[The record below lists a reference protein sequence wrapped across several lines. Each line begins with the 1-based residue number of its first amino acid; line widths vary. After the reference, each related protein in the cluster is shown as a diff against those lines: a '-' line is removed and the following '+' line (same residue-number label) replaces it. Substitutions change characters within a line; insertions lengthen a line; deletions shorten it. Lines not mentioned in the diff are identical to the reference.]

1 MKFYNDGAAS
11 FPYLSDGMWFSTQHK
26 RWGLLKEHPDYLAVA
41 KQINQIALYKEA
53 ATQVKAPIPPSDM
66 RSSTLFDGVKWDGSD
81 PKAYA
86 DSFKIK
92 A

>member
-1 MKFYNDGAAS
+1 MPIAQVKDGVS
-11 FPYLSDGMWFSTQHK
+11 HFS
-26 RWGLLKEHPDYLAVA
+26 GVVSIDVA
-41 KQINQIALYKEA
+41 TGVFRDFFRRIDLYKEA
-53 ATQVKAPIPPSDM
+53 ASQLKMNIPSSAM
-66 RSSTLFDGVKWDGSD
+66 RSSTLFDGKVWDGSD